1 MSENTKITQEELESI
16 LNLRERIR
24 ANVESIGRLNI
35 KKHFVEGELDQVNN
49 DLKEAYVITEDLSL
63 EEKRIVDEIT
73 NKYGDGDLNFQTGEY
88 TPKVG

>member
-88 TPKVG
+88 TPKAG

>member
-88 TPKVG
+88 TPKAV